1 MGAIG
6 ILVLGSRTISTVGGK
21 MAVFTPS
28 RSYATQMGAAVALM
42 AASVAGM
49 PVSTSHCLVGSV
61 VGIGLVQTCSGHKG
75 VLELAVLR
83 RIVAGW
89 VATIPLAM
97 VVTAILFLP
106 TQGYYLS
113 TPAPSEVIVTPGAA
127 GNASTLP

>member
-1 MGAIG
+1 
-6 ILVLGSRTISTVGGK
+6 
-21 MAVFTPS
+21 
-28 RSYATQMGAAVALM
+28 MGAAVALM

-97 VVTAILFLP
+97 VVRASSSLGTDTPPACQTLVQTLVSQRLLLQVTAILFLP